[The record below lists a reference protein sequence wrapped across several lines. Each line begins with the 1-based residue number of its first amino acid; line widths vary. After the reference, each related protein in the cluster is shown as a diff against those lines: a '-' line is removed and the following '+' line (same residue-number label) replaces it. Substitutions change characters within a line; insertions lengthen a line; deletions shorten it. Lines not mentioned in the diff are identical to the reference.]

1 MKQKIR
7 LRKKYSKLRK
17 KKYYEIDRRFFLPLL
32 KIIKLRFKKRKIKI
46 ALYYPS
52 SFELNVL
59 KFLEFSNILKKDIL
73 LPVINKKNLMSFYSW
88 KKNDLLFIN
97 EFGIPEPAEA
107 ESKVPDVILVPVLA
121 FDKNK
126 YRLGYGKGFYDR
138 YLNKY
143 LKQFKN
149 ILTVGVAFSFQR
161 HHNLPKNHNDVKLLI
176 ISIIFVGIF
185 SFIIQIAFRGILY
198 GNMGRSRKKDG
209 KGSAALLII
218 ILVVSIIAY
227 LISLLFKFA
236 ISRKREFLADAG
248 AAEMTR
254 KPSSLANAL
263 QKISS
268 NSKIDSIRSDDI
280 KQLFIDNSP
289 DTKSKNI

>member
-1 MKQKIR
+1 MQQKIR

-161 HHNLPKNHNDVKLLI
+161 YHKLPVT
-176 ISIIFVGIF
+176 
-185 SFIIQIAFRGILY
+185 
-198 GNMGRSRKKDG
+198 KKDI
-209 KGSAALLII
+209 KLDLVLTEKELI
-218 ILVVSIIAY
+218 
-227 LISLLFKFA
+227 
-236 ISRKREFLADAG
+236 E
-248 AAEMTR
+248 
-254 KPSSLANAL
+254 
-263 QKISS
+263 
-268 NSKIDSIRSDDI
+268 
-280 KQLFIDNSP
+280 
-289 DTKSKNI
+289 